1 LGGEVKKKKKSLLRY
16 FTQFKQLG
24 CFS

>member
-1 LGGEVKKKKKSLLRY
+1 LGGEVKKKSLLRY